1 MIIGNIDIICEKR
14 KANQATEYDIRH
26 LNDKRN
32 KIIFFNTDK
41 PMLAIGR
48 EQSKKNI
55 KVEEC
60 KKDGVEIVNKITNGT
75 AVLVNDTETIAT
87 IMFNKELVREKYR
100 STTRI
105 FATVNKVINMS
116 LNNLG
121 IDSYMAKKS
130 SKHQYKPVGCFNAI
144 VKNDILY
151 NDRKLVGTAFTE
163 YNDMYIGHMLI
174 YMDKTYDNAC
184 KYFNCCEKEKV
195 PPISIK
201 EIKEC
206 ISKEMLKIKISCSI
220 RKELCQVI

>member
-1 MIIGNIDIICEKR
+1 MINGDIGIRSEIRIAKY
-14 KANQATEYDIRH
+14 ATEYDKKYA
-26 LNDKRN
+26 DKKEN
-32 KIIFFNTDK
+32 MIVFFNTDK
-41 PMLAIGR
+41 PMLALGR
-48 EQSKKNI
+48 EQNRKNV
-55 KVEEC
+55 KMDEC
-60 KKDGVEIVNKITNGT
+60 EKDGVEIVNKLTNGT
-75 AVLVNDTETIAT
+75 AVLVHDSELIAT
-87 IMFNKELVREKYR
+87 FVFNKDDVKDGYK
-100 STTRI
+100 STTRV
-105 FATVNKVINMS
+105 FSAVNKNINKV
-116 LNNLG
+116 LNELG
-121 IDSYMAKKS
+121 INSYLAEKS

-151 NDRKLVGTAFTE
+151 DGRKLVGTAFTE